1 MPPCMGHHGFSI
13 NIPPEYLWHQR
24 HQKWPRAIIRAKW
37 QVNKW
42 LATVTTSQDRVE
54 CALFKTVI
62 DASRDTPDSRTP
74 CPTCGGLR
82 RTIHVSITETVTAR
96 AGISVKAK
104 RQGQSRPYI
113 EDRGMPCYSA
123 SRGKTVLREQ
133 VIDRDND
140 RYFER
145 VTDYDTGEVIH
156 ECEEPLSE
164 HRGHGTAK
172 PKRSKDGA

>member
-1 MPPCMGHHGFSI
+1 
-13 NIPPEYLWHQR
+13 
-24 HQKWPRAIIRAKW
+24 
-37 QVNKW
+37 VNQW
-42 LATVTTSQDRVE
+42 LATMTTSQDRVE
-54 CALFKTVI
+54 CSVCKTVI
-62 DASRDTPDSRTP
+62 DASRDTPDSRAP

-82 RTIHVSITETVTAR
+82 WSIHVSITETVTAR
-96 AGISVKAK
+96 GGIGVKAK

-113 EDRGMPCYSA
+113 EDRGIPSYSA

-145 VTDYDTGEVIH
+145 VIDYDTGEVIH
-156 ECEEPLSE
+156 KCEEPLSE
-164 HRGHGTAK
+164 HRGHGSAK

>member
-1 MPPCMGHHGFSI
+1 
-13 NIPPEYLWHQR
+13 
-24 HQKWPRAIIRAKW
+24 
-37 QVNKW
+37 
-42 LATVTTSQDRVE
+42 
-54 CALFKTVI
+54 
-62 DASRDTPDSRTP
+62 
-74 CPTCGGLR
+74 LR
-82 RTIHVSITETVTAR
+82 RTIHVSITETVTTR
-96 AGISVKAK
+96 GGISVKAK

-113 EDRGMPCYSA
+113 EDRGIPSYSVN
-123 SRGKTVLREQ
+123 RGKTVLREQ

-164 HRGHGTAK
+164 HRGHGSAK